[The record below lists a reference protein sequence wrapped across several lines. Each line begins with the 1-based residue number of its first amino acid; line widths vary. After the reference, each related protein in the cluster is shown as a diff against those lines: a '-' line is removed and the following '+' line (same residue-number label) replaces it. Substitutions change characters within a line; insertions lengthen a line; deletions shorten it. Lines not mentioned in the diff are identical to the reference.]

1 MLNRRFLITLA
12 TFLVIVAIAS
22 LAIFLAK
29 GYRLSTQTGTI
40 AGTGI
45 ISVTSI
51 PDQASV
57 YLDGHLTTATNANI
71 NSLPP
76 KVYEVR
82 IVKEGYIP
90 WQKKVEV
97 KEGLVFEIKATLFR
111 SIPTI
116 YPLTYSGA
124 QKLTLSPDRL
134 KLAYIVPDSEETN
147 LLSTKKGG
155 IWVWPMGSESTLNF
169 GRGNDPRQI
178 AASNGIDFTNALL
191 RWSPDSTQVLVQ
203 LPDRNLL
210 LDIDRFTDPPRDI
223 TAQLDPTLKSWEETE
238 SKSTLGRLQLI
249 KDINLRKTASDSASL
264 SWSKDETKI
273 LFRKDDKSEFTVA
286 DLTTNKSYPLPEAAQ
301 FVWLPDS
308 EHLIMAEYDRETKSP
323 APSLKPSPSPSGIQ
337 NTPLQSQFVP
347 TKISIIET
355 DGQNKSEIYFGN
367 LDPVSIFA
375 WPDASRLVV
384 VSSLPTATG
393 SKPNLYGI
401 NLK

>member
-1 MLNRRFLITLA
+1 MLNKRFLLTLA
-12 TFLVIVAIAS
+12 TFFVIAAIAS

-29 GYRLSTQTGTI
+29 GYRLSPQTGTI

-57 YLDGHLTTATNANI
+57 YLDGHLTTATDANI

-76 KVYEVR
+76 KEYEVR

-97 KEGLVFEIKATLFR
+97 KEGLVSEIKATLFR

-124 QKLTLSPDRL
+124 QNLTLSPDRL

-147 LLSTKKGG
+147 LLTTKKGG
-155 IWVWPMGSESTLNF
+155 VWVWPMGTDATLNF

-178 AASNGIDFTNALL
+178 ASSNGLDLTQAKF
-191 RWSPDSTQVLVQ
+191 RFSPDSTQLLVV

-210 LDIDRFTDPPRDI
+210 LDIDRFNDPPRDI
-223 TAQLDPTLKSWEETE
+223 TAQLQPTLKSWDEAEA
-238 SKSTLGRLQLI
+238 KSRLGRLQLI
-249 KDINLRKTASDSASL
+249 KDLNLRKTASESAVL
-264 SWSKDETKI
+264 SWSEDETKI
-273 LFRKDDKSEFTVA
+273 LYKKDDKTDFTVA
-286 DLTTNKSYPLPEAAQ
+286 DLTTNKTYQLPKAQ
-301 FVWLPDS
+301 DYQWLPDS
-308 EHLIMAEYDRETKSP
+308 KHLIMSEYE
-323 APSLKPSPSPSGIQ
+323 AKPSPSPVKAQ
-337 NTPLQSQFVP
+337 KDNTTPQDRFFP
-347 TKISIIET
+347 AKISIIET

-367 LDPVSIFA
+367 LDPLTIFA

-393 SKPNLYGI
+393 SKPNIYGI

>member
-45 ISVTSI
+45 ISVISI

-76 KVYEVR
+76 KEYEVR

-147 LLSTKKGG
+147 LLTTKKGG
-155 IWVWPMGSESTLNF
+155 IWVWPMGTDSTLTF

-178 AASNGIDFTNALL
+178 AASNGIDFTNAKL
-191 RWSPDSTQVLVQ
+191 RFSPDSTQLLVQ

-210 LDIDRFTDPPRDI
+210 LDIDRFTDPPKDI
-223 TAQLDPTLKSWEETE
+223 TAQLAPTIQTWDESEAKSR
-238 SKSTLGRLQLI
+238 LGRLQLI
-249 KDINLRKTASDSASL
+249 KDLNLRKTASDSASL

-273 LFRKDDKSEFTVA
+273 LFKKDEKADFAVA
-286 DLTTNKSYPLPEAAQ
+286 DLITYKTYTLPPAQ
-301 FVWLPDS
+301 NYQWLADS
-308 EHLIMAEYDRETKSP
+308 EHLIMSEYEI
-323 APSLKPSPSPSGIQ
+323 KPSPSPIKTADEKPQPSDKFF
-337 NTPLQSQFVP
+337 PA
-347 TKISIIET
+347 KISVIET

-367 LDPVSIFA
+367 LDPLTIFG
-375 WPDASRLVV
+375 WPDASKLVV
-384 VSSLPTATG
+384 ISSLPTATG